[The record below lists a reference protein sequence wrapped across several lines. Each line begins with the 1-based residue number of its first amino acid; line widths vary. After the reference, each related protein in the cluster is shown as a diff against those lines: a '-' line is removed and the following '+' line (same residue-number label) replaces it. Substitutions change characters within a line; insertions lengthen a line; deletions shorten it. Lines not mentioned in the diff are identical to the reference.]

1 MLRNFR
7 YNTITNKVMIELIKK
22 NNGVNIVTFKIQFLK
37 DEKVSGFDEVK
48 KILSNKLSSIL
59 ETTINK
65 DQILFSII
73 LNDSYDYLTKVLH
86 FIFNELLNSNYEFSK
101 KPYGDISIQELVNLT
116 SNFNLDFILSDKKTT
131 VFCVELEKKF
141 EKMKN
146 TFRYRH

>member
-1 MLRNFR
+1 
-7 YNTITNKVMIELIKK
+7 MIELIKK
-22 NNGVNIVTFKIQFLK
+22 NNGVNIVTFKIQFVK

-101 KPYGDISIQELVNLT
+101 KPYGDISI
-116 SNFNLDFILSDKKTT
+116 
-131 VFCVELEKKF
+131 
-141 EKMKN
+141 
-146 TFRYRH
+146 